1 MNVAIE
7 ISMYPL
13 NKAYET
19 AILAFIQRLKAYP
32 DITVRVN
39 QLSTQLFGDYHAL
52 MTCLQEEIKPALS
65 VAGEATAMVMK
76 IVYVDNK
83 NWQDEKSGST
93 S

>member
-32 DITVRVN
+32 DIKKKSNR
-39 QLSTQLFGDYHAL
+39 LSG
-52 MTCLQEEIKPALS
+52 
-65 VAGEATAMVMK
+65 
-76 IVYVDNK
+76 
-83 NWQDEKSGST
+83 
-93 S
+93 